1 MKTNFVATVAVIAV
15 IVCGVGIIK
24 YNGIIEKEVTV
35 KKAWAPLL
43 IKVKERY
50 SPIPRMIV
58 EVTAYAG
65 QKPPL
70 AKELESNKEQVQALS
85 SISETVILANKIE
98 IDLVKMVQWIKER
111 YPGIINRHPIQV
123 MVDNLASTDTVMGPD
138 MKIFN
143 EAAAN
148 YNAYAQRFPNNL
160 VAMFLGFPTTYE
172 FFQPRK

>member
-1 MKTNFVATVAVIAV
+1 MKTNLVAAVAVIAV
-15 IVCGVGIIK
+15 IACGIGIIK
-24 YNGIIEKEVTV
+24 YNGIIEKEVAV

-43 IKVKERY
+43 IKLKERY

-70 AKELESNKEQVQALS
+70 AKELEANKEQVQAVS
-85 SISETVILANKIE
+85 SISEAVVLANEIE
-98 IDLVKMVQWIKER
+98 IDLVKMIQWIKER

-123 MVDNLASTDTVMGPD
+123 MVDNLANTDSVLGPD

-143 EAAAN
+143 DAASN
-148 YNAYAQRFPNNL
+148 YNTYAQRFPNNV

>member
-1 MKTNFVATVAVIAV
+1 MKNRFAAVLVV
-15 IVCGVGIIK
+15 IGIIVVGIGIVK
-24 YNGIIEKEVTV
+24 YNGIIEQEVAV

-43 IKVKERY
+43 IKLKERY

-58 EVTAYAG
+58 EITAYAG

-70 AKELESNKEQVQALS
+70 AKELESNKEQVQTIS
-85 SISETVILANKIE
+85 SISESVELANEIE

-123 MVDNLASTDTVMGPD
+123 MVDNLAGTEEVLGPD
-138 MKIFN
+138 MKLFN

-160 VAMFLGFPTTYE
+160 VAMTLGYPTTYSY
-172 FFQPRK
+172 FQPRK